1 MSEPTGIPVSL
12 RDNPVYKRIIDTVM
26 GNPNIYWVE
35 RGNIVMS
42 EEQKHQ
48 IQNLIEMMEE

>member
-1 MSEPTGIPVSL
+1 MKEGVPYSL
-12 RDNPVYKRIIDTVM
+12 MNNPVYKRIIDTVM

-42 EEQKHQ
+42 KEQEHQ
-48 IQNLIEMMEE
+48 IQNLIKMMEE